1 MFANA
6 LLNNATWALRRAFK
20 TSKAP
25 IWRSLEDELSGPR
38 SNRREVNV
46 SKLANVTKND
56 EVIIVPGKV
65 LGSGA
70 IGHRLTVCAFSISGA
85 ATKKIIGSGGRI
97 ITLDDLIE
105 SHPDGKG
112 VHIIG

>member
-1 MFANA
+1 MFTNA
-6 LLNNATWALRRAFK
+6 LSGDATWALRGAFK

-56 EVIIVPGKV
+56 EVVIVPGKI
-65 LGSGA
+65 LGTGA
-70 IGHRLTVCAFSISGA
+70 IGHRLTVCTFSISEIA
-85 ATKKIIGSGGRI
+85 AKKIIDSGGKV
-97 ITLDDLIE
+97 ITLDYLIE
-105 SHPDGKG
+105 NYPDGSG
-112 VHIIG
+112 V

>member
-1 MFANA
+1 MFTNA

-46 SKLANVTKND
+46 SKLENVTKND

-70 IGHRLTVCAFSISGA
+70 VGHRLTVCAFSISGA